1 MGTMKAD
8 PAMETLAFD
17 LRKALGGAPSLL
29 YTDSHPLDS
38 AEAARAHRINTG
50 KNTAPVSGPGWSNS
64 AEDGTAT
71 TDCLGPF
78 ELLAFLLHETIN
90 GEIGRTNSWLAWT
103 IDLADR
109 SFAITMSV
117 FSVVMTYLIVI
128 FNSSHVFNIR
138 DDDFMDLFGIAVF
151 AAFAVTT
158 LCGIVSSQGHR
169 FELLILESRGYSLED
184 LKWISKDTIE
194 PNRKYS
200 RVPNLIYWD
209 AMRQPFY
216 TWAQCLTV
224 LSVYAFASGH
234 AAFVLLHTII
244 QLMHHYDRIWFLA
257 LAAFALSCMFTS
269 LAHATRFDMFKAPPE
284 AYTLWPFRMSAY
296 RCALGIFLVPG
307 LTLGAMVQ
315 ALMPR

>member
-1 MGTMKAD
+1 MKPD

-38 AEAARAHRINTG
+38 AEAARAHRINTRRD
-50 KNTAPVSGPGWSNS
+50 TAPVSGPGWRNS
-64 AEDGTAT
+64 AEDDSAI

-78 ELLAFLLHETIN
+78 ELVAFLLHETIN
-90 GEIGRTNSWLAWT
+90 GGIGRTNSWLAWI

-109 SFAITMSV
+109 SFAITTSV

-128 FNSSHVFNIR
+128 FNSSHVFNIK
-138 DDDFMDLFGIAVF
+138 DDDFMDLFGIFVF

-169 FELLILESRGYSLED
+169 FELLIYQSRGKVLQEI
-184 LKWISKDTIE
+184 KWLQTDKIE
-194 PNRKYS
+194 ENS
-200 RVPNLIYWD
+200 RYRRVVSLIYWD
-209 AMRQPFY
+209 DMRQPFY

-224 LSVYAFASGH
+224 LSVYAFASAH

-284 AYTLWPFRMSAY
+284 AYTFWPFRMSAY
-296 RCALGIFLVPG
+296 RCALGIFLVPV